1 MKEYKEWKMRQD
13 IVIETMNRILEVTR
27 TMANLDEAIRTMETI
42 RDMEKVKI
50 YPRMVDVELSPA
62 KMREVLNSPRRPNE

>member
-13 IVIETMNRILEVTR
+13 IILQTMDRVLEVTK
-27 TMANLDEAIRTMETI
+27 TMSNSADVIRTLQTI
-42 RDMEKVKI
+42 RDLEAVKI

-62 KMREVLNSPRRPNE
+62 KMREVINSPWRPNE